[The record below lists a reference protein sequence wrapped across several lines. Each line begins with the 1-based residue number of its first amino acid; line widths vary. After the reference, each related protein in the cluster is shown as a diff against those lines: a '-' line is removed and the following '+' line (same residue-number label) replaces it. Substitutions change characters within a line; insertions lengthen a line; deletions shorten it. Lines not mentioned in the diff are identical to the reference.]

1 MLFMRTSLHTP
12 IHTPIHDSITI
23 AVSIAH
29 FNLKNVEM
37 KEKINKNV
45 NIKKQQQVFRWNK
58 KHF

>member
-12 IHTPIHDSITI
+12 IHTPIHDSIII

-29 FNLKNVEM
+29 VNLKNVEM
-37 KEKINKNV
+37 KEKNNKNV